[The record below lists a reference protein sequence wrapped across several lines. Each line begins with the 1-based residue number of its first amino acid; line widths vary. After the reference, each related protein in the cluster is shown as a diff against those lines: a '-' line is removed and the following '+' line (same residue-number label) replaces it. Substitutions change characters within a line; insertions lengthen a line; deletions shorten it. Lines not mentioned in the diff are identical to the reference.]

1 MQQLTKRLSNPKRSE
16 FYVETANDLYQ
27 RLDNTP
33 NTIISLQY
41 DPDNFLSF
49 KVYEASEGAIVRPS
63 LGAIAI
69 QCQIRGKT
77 YKLTGEH
84 LSQLSNRERR
94 ELFGHLG
101 VNDSQFS

>member
-1 MQQLTKRLSNPKRSE
+1 MQQLTKLLSNPKLSE

-49 KVYEASEGAIVRPS
+49 KVYEASEGVIVRQRI
-63 LGAIAI
+63 GAIAI

-77 YKLTGEH
+77 YKLTREH
-84 LSQLSNRERR
+84 LSQLSNRERC